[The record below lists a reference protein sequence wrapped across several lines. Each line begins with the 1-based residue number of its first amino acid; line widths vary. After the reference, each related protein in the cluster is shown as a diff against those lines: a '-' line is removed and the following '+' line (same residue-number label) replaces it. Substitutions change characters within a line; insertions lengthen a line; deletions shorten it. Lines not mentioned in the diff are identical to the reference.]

1 MNIKVACHISSKG
14 ITVNSKK
21 TLLIPSSEIEWK
33 KYIYQSLS
41 IEYSKFHKMDA
52 LAKMAICGLKVIEK
66 EYDLNH
72 FKDEEIA
79 LIFANKSSSY
89 YSDNKH
95 FTNYTK
101 LNTLSPSD
109 FVYTLPN
116 ILTGEIAILKKWYG
130 ENVFFIQEEFD
141 LEFFKEQINFYFYKG
156 AKACLCGWIE
166 SNNELEEAI
175 LFFVEKGDENLTLE
189 NFEKQIKA

>member
-1 MNIKVACHISSKG
+1 MNLKVACHIHPKG
-14 ITVNSKK
+14 ITVNSKEI
-21 TLLIPSSEIEWK
+21 LSIPAIEYDWK

-41 IEYSKFHKMDA
+41 LEYSKFHKMDA
-52 LAKMAICGLKVIEK
+52 LAKMAMCGLKVIEN

-72 FKDEEIA
+72 FNEEEVA

-89 YSDNKH
+89 FSDNKH
-95 FTNYTK
+95 FTNYKK
-101 LNTLSPSD
+101 LNTISPSD

-116 ILTGEIAILKKWYG
+116 ILTGEIAIFKKWYG

-141 LEFFKEQINFYFYKG
+141 LEFFKEQINFYFYQG

-166 SNNELEEAI
+166 SKEGKEEAI

-189 NFEKQIKA
+189 KFEKQLKA